1 MIRVFHN
8 PDHWQIDELAAAFGT
23 DEHDH
28 IHEGSMHVAQILDHA
43 FPDVFG
49 RNLLQILD
57 NPVKRDRKHFS
68 LEKIDDLAL
77 DLRVAIF
84 DLAKHRHRDAG

>member
-1 MIRVFHN
+1 V
-8 PDHWQIDELAAAFGT
+8 
-23 DEHDH
+23 H
-28 IHEGSMHVAQILDHA
+28 ITQILDDT

-49 RNLLQILD
+49 RDLLQILD
-57 NPVKRDRKHFS
+57 NPLKRDREHFS

-77 DLRVAIF
+77 DLRVAVF